1 MEAHGPITRRGSSL
15 PPDSRSGFDPARN
28 LSSKPVASSPLG
40 AARAFSPTGTD
51 PELALAD
58 DTSRTIELSLRG
70 RGSLL
75 KDIVSLI
82 GIEDA
87 ARLIAAYGGM
97 RLYVPHAPEPDDT
110 LSQTVGHESAVL
122 LAQVYGGDRID
133 VPNPTPRRFRIIELR
148 ASGVSIDVIARSL
161 RCTRRRVFQVL
172 AEARR
177 DRHEHLNRHDRR
189 DCADRD
195 DRHDR
200 DDRKDCDDRKDRH
213 NQKDHDHNDVNNGR
227 NDR

>member
-15 PPDSRSGFDPARN
+15 PPDSRTGFDPARN
-28 LSSKPVASSPLG
+28 FSSKPVASSPLG
-40 AARAFSPTGTD
+40 SARVASSTGTD
-51 PELALAD
+51 PAMALAN

-97 RLYVPHAPEPDDT
+97 RLYVPHTPEPDDT

-177 DRHEHLNRHDRR
+177 DRHEHH
-189 DCADRD
+189 
-195 DRHDR
+195 DRHDLDDRNGR
-200 DDRKDCDDRKDRH
+200 DDQKDCQDQKDR
-213 NQKDHDHNDVNNGR
+213 NGR
-227 NDR
+227 

>member
-15 PPDSRSGFDPARN
+15 PPDSRAGFDPARN
-28 LSSKPVASSPLG
+28 LSSKPVASLPAG
-40 AARAFSPTGTD
+40 AARVFSATGTD
-51 PELALAD
+51 PAMALAN
-58 DTSRTIELSLRG
+58 DTPRTIELSLRG

-75 KDIVSLI
+75 KDIVGLI

-110 LSQTVGHESAVL
+110 LSQTVGHGSAVL
-122 LAQVYGGDRID
+122 LAQVYGGDRLD

-177 DRHEHLNRHDRR
+177 DRHEHHSRHDQKHPEDQKDRE
-189 DCADRD
+189 DQKNRD
-195 DRHDR
+195 DHQDR
-200 DDRKDCDDRKDRH
+200 
-213 NQKDHDHNDVNNGR
+213 NGR
-227 NDR
+227 